1 MKYTKELKEK
11 IKNKWLSVDG
21 KSLISSRVV
30 NDYSLRNEISK
41 ECMVEC
47 YSMAEYTYCILND
60 IFNKPKCI
68 CGNPV
73 KFKRFGLG
81 YAEYCSTKC
90 RANDPKWQTRV
101 KATRLER
108 YGVEHIAQL
117 DYEREKRRKQI
128 NENRNKFDY
137 SYSVEKRKQTILK
150 KYGGV
155 NTGWLPHAVESRV
168 RNGSMIPRE
177 DISAYQ
183 KYKNKVSNLTN
194 RQDLSFLENYEKR
207 GVFTKENQE
216 VYHVDHVVSVSEGFR
231 MNVPPEIIASPPNL
245 RCISASDNMEKNHR
259 SDMSVDQLYEA
270 YEKWKKSMTD

>member
-1 MKYTKELKEK
+1 VKYTKELKEK
-11 IKNKWLSVDG
+11 IQNKWLRADE
-21 KSLISSRVV
+21 KALISSRVV

-41 ECMVEC
+41 ECLVEC
-47 YSMAEYTYCILND
+47 DSMAEYTYCILND
-60 IFNKPKCI
+60 IFTKPKCI
-68 CGNPV
+68 CDNPV

-81 YAEYCSTKC
+81 YAKYCSTKC
-90 RANDPKWQTRV
+90 RANDSEWQQQV
-101 KATRLER
+101 KKTRLEK

-117 DYEREKRRKQI
+117 DYEREKRRKQL
-128 NENRNKFDY
+128 NKNRNKFDY
-137 SYSVEKRKQTILK
+137 SYSVENRKQTILK
-150 KYGGV
+150 KYGDV
-155 NTGWLPHAVESRV
+155 NTGWLPQAVETRV

-177 DISAYQ
+177 NISTYQ

-207 GVFTKENQE
+207 GVFTRDNQE

-245 RCISASDNMEKNHR
+245 RCIPASDNMEKNHR

-270 YEKWKKSMTD
+270 YEKWKKGMTD